1 MFSVWQ
7 LPIKTKWTQIDKC
20 CPFWSSVSTTTIV
33 LIWKQSNLSWNTC
46 NLKRIFKL
54 KSRKSMFWNLDKT
67 LTLVPNVLHL
77 RFSVHLSFILNSPVF
92 FLCGSLCLTYINH
105 LALPYTNQYQLN
117 TLITC
122 HALDFRE
129 PFWRQDTPLKPTIIS
144 KSCPP
149 INTVKWKVTFN
160 S

>member
-7 LPIKTKWTQIDKC
+7 LPIKTKWTQINKWS
-20 CPFWSSVSTTTIV
+20 PFWSSVSSITIV
-33 LIWKQSNLSWNTC
+33 LILKQSNLSWNTC

-54 KSRKSMFWNLDKT
+54 KSRKSAFWNLDKT
-67 LTLVPNVLHL
+67 LTLVPNGLHL
-77 RFSVHLSFILNSPVF
+77 KFSAHLSFILNSPGFF

-105 LALPYTNQYQLN
+105 LALRYTNQYQLN

-149 INTVKWKVTFN
+149 INTVK
-160 S
+160 